1 MKFDIFNSTKKIN
14 NVMKANTPELM
25 IFGGIVGLVVAGGLA
40 CKATLKS
47 KEVIDEHN
55 ECLED
60 VKNDVDIS
68 EEEKKKIVTTQYVIT
83 TKELVKNYAP
93 AVLLGT
99 ASATLIIA
107 ANNEQ
112 RKRQA
117 YLISAYTAVDSA
129 FKKYRAA
136 VIEEQGEEKDI
147 QYRHGIVK
155 RKIEEIVTDEE
166 TGKEKKVKSNPY
178 VMPEGYDVSE
188 YAKFFDES
196 CPDWSKNPESN
207 LLFLKLQESYATDKL
222 KIQGHLFLNEVYDMI
237 GIPRTE
243 AGAVV
248 GWLYDEKNPIG
259 DNFVSFGIYDIKR
272 EKNRD
277 FVNGYEP
284 SILLDFNVDGVIY
297 NKI

>member
-1 MKFDIFNSTKKIN
+1 MKFDLIKSTQNVTK
-14 NVMKANTPELM
+14 VMKQGTPEIM
-25 IFGGIVGLVVAGGLA
+25 IFGGIVGLIGAGILA
-40 CKATLKS
+40 CKATLKTE
-47 KEVIDEHN
+47 KVLEEHH

-60 VKNDVDIS
+60 VKNDVDIT
-68 EEEKKKIVTTQYVIT
+68 EDEKKKIVATQYVMT

-93 AVLLGT
+93 AVLVGT
-99 ASATLIIA
+99 ASVALILA

-117 YLISAYTAVDSA
+117 YLISAYTAVDGA

-136 VIEEQGEEKDI
+136 VVEELGEEKDL
-147 QYRHGIVK
+147 QFKHGLVKKKIDIV
-155 RKIEEIVTDEE
+155 EVDEE
-166 TGKEKKVKSNPY
+166 TGKEKKTKKETLVL
-178 VMPEGYDVSE
+178 PEGYSVSE

-196 CPDWSKNPESN
+196 CPDWSKNPEAN
-207 LLFLKLQESYATDKL
+207 MLFLKLQESYATDKL
-222 KIQGHLFLNEVYDMI
+222 KCQGHLFLNEVYDMI

-248 GWLYDEKNPIG
+248 GWLYDANNPVG
-259 DNFVSFGIYDIKR
+259 DNFVSFGIYDITK
-272 EKNRD
+272 EGNRN